1 MDLNTPIISKIID
14 NWIDED
20 IGRGDLTSSSITEE
34 NGNAYWIAKEEG
46 IFCGVEIIK
55 EIFRKIDLKISPKF
69 NISDGD
75 QFVKD
80 QKLLEIYGPS
90 KSLLA
95 SERISLNIAMHLS
108 GISTYTKNLV
118 NKLEGTNIK
127 LADTRKT
134 TPGLRIFEKYAFKCG
149 GGVNHRMGL
158 YDAAMIKENHIAWTD
173 NLNNAVKKIRL
184 NSPFTTHII
193 IEAENIEQAKE
204 AVLAGADSVLLDE
217 LSPEIIKKNVQELRD
232 LSMNSLKKE
241 VNKNLII
248 EVSGINPEEISK
260 YLIKGIDLISTSS
273 SITKSN
279 WIDLSMRCLLY
290 TSPSPRDALTS
301 RMPSSA

>member
-1 MDLNTPIISKIID
+1 MDLNTPRISKIID

-20 IGRGDLTSSSITEE
+20 IGRGDLTSPSITEE

-55 EIFRKIDLKISPKF
+55 EIFKKIDLKISSKF
-69 NISDGD
+69 NICDGD
-75 QFVKD
+75 KFIKD

-108 GISTYTKNLV
+108 GISTYTKTLV
-118 NKLEGTNIK
+118 DKLEGTNIK

-173 NLNNAVKKIRL
+173 NLKNAVQNIRL

-193 IEAENIEQAKE
+193 IEAENIDQAKE

-217 LSPEIIKKNVQELRD
+217 LSPEIIKKNVQELRE
-232 LSMNSLKKE
+232 LSINSLQKE

-248 EVSGINPEEISK
+248 EVSGINPQEISK

-279 WIDLSMRCLLY
+279 WIDLSMRY
-290 TSPSPRDALTS
+290 IN
-301 RMPSSA
+301 

>member
-1 MDLNTPIISKIID
+1 VDLNTPIISKIID
-14 NWIDED
+14 NWINED
-20 IGRGDLTSSSITEE
+20 IGKGDLTSSSITKE

-55 EIFRKIDLKISPKF
+55 EIFKKIDLKISSRF
-69 NISDGD
+69 HISDGD
-75 QFVKD
+75 EFVKD
-80 QKLLEIYGPS
+80 QKLLELFGPS
-90 KSLLA
+90 KSLLS

-108 GISTYTKNLV
+108 GISTHTKNLA

-158 YDAAMIKENHIAWTD
+158 YDAAMIKENHIGWTD
-173 NLNNAVKKIRL
+173 NLKNAVKKIRL

-193 IEAENIEQAKE
+193 IEAENIKQAKE

-217 LSPEIIKKNVQELRD
+217 LSPETIKKAVEELRN
-232 LSMNSLKKE
+232 LSINSVKKE

-248 EVSGINPEEISK
+248 EVSGINPKEISK

-279 WIDLSMRCLLY
+279 WIDLSMRY
-290 TSPSPRDALTS
+290 IN
-301 RMPSSA
+301 

>member
-14 NWIDED
+14 NWINED
-20 IGRGDLTSSSITEE
+20 IGKGDLTSSSITKE

-55 EIFRKIDLKISPKF
+55 EIFKKIDLKISSRF
-69 NISDGD
+69 HISDGD
-75 QFVKD
+75 KFVKD
-80 QKLLEIYGPS
+80 QKLIELYGPS
-90 KSLLA
+90 KSLLS

-108 GISTYTKNLV
+108 GISTHTKNLV

-173 NLNNAVKKIRL
+173 NLKNAVKKIRL
-184 NSPFTTHII
+184 NSPFTTHIV
-193 IEAENIEQAKE
+193 IEAETIKQAKE
-204 AVLAGADSVLLDE
+204 AVLAGADSILLDE
-217 LSPEIIKKNVQELRD
+217 LSPETIKKAVEELRN
-232 LSMNSLKKE
+232 LSIHSVKKE

-248 EVSGINPEEISK
+248 EVSGIDPKEISK

-279 WIDLSMRCLLY
+279 WIDLSMRY
-290 TSPSPRDALTS
+290 IN
-301 RMPSSA
+301 

>member
-1 MDLNTPIISKIID
+1 VNLNTPTISKIID

-20 IGRGDLTSSSITEE
+20 IGMGDLTSSSITAE
-34 NGNAYWIAKEEG
+34 NVNAYWIAKEEG
-46 IFCGVEIIK
+46 IFCGVDIIN
-55 EIFRKIDLKISPKF
+55 EIFKKIDLKIIPKF
-69 NISDGD
+69 NICDGD
-75 QFVKD
+75 KFVKN
-80 QKLLEIYGPS
+80 QKLIEIHGPS

-95 SERISLNIAMHLS
+95 SERISLNLAMHLS

-118 NKLEGTNIK
+118 DKLEGTNIK

-173 NLNNAVKKIRL
+173 NLKNAVQKIRL

-204 AVLAGADSVLLDE
+204 AILAGADSILLDE
-217 LSPEIIKKNVQELRD
+217 LSPETIQKNVQELRD
-232 LSMNSLKKE
+232 LSTNSLKKE

-248 EVSGINPEEISK
+248 EVSGINPKEISK

-273 SITKSN
+273 AITKSD
-279 WIDLSMRCLLY
+279 WIDFSMRY
-290 TSPSPRDALTS
+290 IN
-301 RMPSSA
+301 

>member
-1 MDLNTPIISKIID
+1 VDLNTPIISKIID
-14 NWIDED
+14 NWINED
-20 IGRGDLTSSSITEE
+20 IGKGDLTSSSITQE
-34 NGNAYWIAKEEG
+34 NGKAYWIAKEEG

-55 EIFRKIDLKISPKF
+55 EIFKKIDLKISSRF
-69 NISDGD
+69 HISDGD
-75 QFVKD
+75 KFIKD
-80 QKLLEIYGPS
+80 QKLIELYGPS

-95 SERISLNIAMHLS
+95 SERISLNTAMHLS
-108 GISTYTKNLV
+108 GISTHTKNLV

-173 NLNNAVKKIRL
+173 NLKNAVQKIRL

-217 LSPEIIKKNVQELRD
+217 LSPETIKKSIQELRD
-232 LSMNSLKKE
+232 LSKE
-241 VNKNLII
+241 SI
-248 EVSGINPEEISK
+248 ENPAKISVRP
-260 YLIKGIDLISTSS
+260 SA
-273 SITKSN
+273 SI
-279 WIDLSMRCLLY
+279 
-290 TSPSPRDALTS
+290 
-301 RMPSSA
+301 

>member
-1 MDLNTPIISKIID
+1 VDLNTPTISKIID

-20 IGRGDLTSSSITEE
+20 IGRGDLTSPSITEE

-75 QFVKD
+75 KFVKD

-95 SERISLNIAMHLS
+95 SERISLNKAKHLS
-108 GISTYTKNLV
+108 GISTYTNNLV

-134 TPGLRIFEKYAFKCG
+134 TPGLRIFENYAFKCG

-173 NLNNAVKKIRL
+173 NLKNAVQKIRL
-184 NSPFTTHII
+184 NAPFTTHII

-204 AVLAGADSVLLDE
+204 AVLAGADSILLDE
-217 LSPEIIKKNVQELRD
+217 LSPETIQKNVQELRD
-232 LSMNSLKKE
+232 LSINSLKKE

-248 EVSGINPEEISK
+248 EVSGINPQEISK

-279 WIDLSMRCLLY
+279 WIDLSMRY
-290 TSPSPRDALTS
+290 IN
-301 RMPSSA
+301 

>member
-20 IGRGDLTSSSITEE
+20 IGRGDLTSPSITEE
-34 NGNAYWIAKEEG
+34 NGNAYWIAKEGG

-55 EIFRKIDLKISPKF
+55 EIFKKIDLKISSKF

-95 SERISLNIAMHLS
+95 SERIGLNIAMHLS
-108 GISTYTKNLV
+108 GISTHTKNLV

-173 NLNNAVKKIRL
+173 NLKNAVKKIRL

-204 AVLAGADSVLLDE
+204 AVLAGADSILLDE
-217 LSPEIIKKNVQELRD
+217 INPETIKKKVQELRG
-232 LSMNSLKKE
+232 LSIDSLKKE

-248 EVSGINPEEISK
+248 EVSGINPNEISK

-279 WIDLSMRCLLY
+279 WIDLSMRY
-290 TSPSPRDALTS
+290 IN
-301 RMPSSA
+301 

>member
-1 MDLNTPIISKIID
+1 VDLNTPIISKIID
-14 NWIDED
+14 SWIDED
-20 IGRGDLTSSSITEE
+20 IGRGDLTSPSITEE
-34 NGNAYWIAKEEG
+34 NGNAYWIAKEGG

-55 EIFRKIDLKISPKF
+55 EIFKRIDLKISAQF

-90 KSLLA
+90 KSLLT

-108 GISTYTKNLV
+108 GISTYTKNLIY
-118 NKLEGTNIK
+118 KLKGTNIE

-173 NLNNAVKKIRL
+173 NLENAVQKIRV

-217 LSPEIIKKNVQELRD
+217 LSPETIQKNVQELRD
-232 LSMNSLKKE
+232 LSINSLKKE

-248 EVSGINPEEISK
+248 EVSGINPKEISK

-273 SITKSN
+273 SITKSD
-279 WIDLSMRCLLY
+279 WIDLSMRY
-290 TSPSPRDALTS
+290 IN
-301 RMPSSA
+301 

>member
-1 MDLNTPIISKIID
+1 MDLNTPIINKIID

-20 IGRGDLTSSSITEE
+20 IGRGDLTSPSITEE
-34 NGNAYWIAKEEG
+34 NGNAYWIAKEGG

-55 EIFRKIDLKISPKF
+55 EIFKKIDLKISSKF

-80 QKLLEIYGPS
+80 QKLLEIHGPS

-95 SERISLNIAMHLS
+95 SERIGLNIAMHLS

-217 LSPEIIKKNVQELRD
+217 LSPEIIKENVQELRD

-248 EVSGINPEEISK
+248 EVSGINPKEISK

-279 WIDLSMRCLLY
+279 WIDLSMRY
-290 TSPSPRDALTS
+290 IN
-301 RMPSSA
+301 

>member
-55 EIFRKIDLKISPKF
+55 EIFRKIDLKISTKF

-75 QFVKD
+75 KFVQD

-173 NLNNAVKKIRL
+173 NLKNAVQNIRL

-193 IEAENIEQAKE
+193 IEAENIDQAKE

-217 LSPEIIKKNVQELRD
+217 LSPEIIKKNVQELRE
-232 LSMNSLKKE
+232 LSINSLQKE

-248 EVSGINPEEISK
+248 EVSGINPQEISK

-290 TSPSPRDALTS
+290 TSPSPRD
-301 RMPSSA
+301 

>member
-34 NGNAYWIAKEEG
+34 HGNAYWIAKEGG

-55 EIFRKIDLKISPKF
+55 EIFKKIDLEISSKF

-75 QFVKD
+75 KFVKD
-80 QKLLEIYGPS
+80 QKLLEIYGPT

-95 SERISLNIAMHLS
+95 SERIGLNIAMNLS

-118 NKLEGTNIK
+118 KKLEGTNIK

-173 NLNNAVKKIRL
+173 NLINAVKKIRL
-184 NSPFTTHII
+184 NSPFTTYII

-204 AVLAGADSVLLDE
+204 AVLAGADSILLDE

-232 LSMNSLKKE
+232 LSMNSIKKE

-248 EVSGINPEEISK
+248 EVSGIKPQEISK

-279 WIDLSMRCLLY
+279 WIDLSMRY
-290 TSPSPRDALTS
+290 IN
-301 RMPSSA
+301 

>member
-1 MDLNTPIISKIID
+1 VDLNTPIISKIID
-14 NWIDED
+14 IWIDED
-20 IGRGDLTSSSITEE
+20 IGRGDLTSPSITEE

-75 QFVKD
+75 KFFKD

-217 LSPEIIKKNVQELRD
+217 LSPETIKNSVQELRD

-248 EVSGINPEEISK
+248 EVSGINPKEISK

-273 SITKSN
+273 AITKSN
-279 WIDLSMRCLLY
+279 WIDFSMRY
-290 TSPSPRDALTS
+290 IN
-301 RMPSSA
+301 

>member
-1 MDLNTPIISKIID
+1 VDLNTPIISKIID
-14 NWIDED
+14 SWIDED
-20 IGRGDLTSSSITEE
+20 IGRGDLTSPSITEE
-34 NGNAYWIAKEEG
+34 NGNAYWIAKEGG

-55 EIFRKIDLKISPKF
+55 EIFKKIDLKISSKF

-75 QFVKD
+75 QFFKD

-95 SERISLNIAMHLS
+95 SERIGLNIAMHLS

-217 LSPEIIKKNVQELRD
+217 LSPETIKKNVQELRD
-232 LSMNSLKKE
+232 LSINSLKKE

-248 EVSGINPEEISK
+248 EVSGINPKEISK
-260 YLIKGIDLISTSS
+260 YLIKGVDLISTSS
-273 SITKSN
+273 SIANSI
-279 WIDLSMRCLLY
+279 WIDLSMRY
-290 TSPSPRDALTS
+290 IN
-301 RMPSSA
+301 